1 MSDKFYARPSAA
13 PDGSINRDPAT
24 WQLLLEHLRA
34 VGNRA
39 QTFADK
45 FSAASIGLTAGLW
58 HDFGKYTTAFQKRL
72 SGGPP
77 CYHSIQGAARA
88 AAQFG
93 KDSPDTALALMLAI
107 AGHHAG
113 LDNPFVQGCAPLDWL
128 EDRQEGAEQVQ
139 ESRISGAE
147 IDALRVTAAS
157 LPDYARSARLRL
169 DIDAGEQPLAFEF
182 FVRFLFSALVDADRL
197 DAARFDRIS
206 RREAP
211 DQELPARERIKDL
224 RSRLHKHLGKVN
236 QANTLEADP
245 YRRRVF
251 DYREAVL
258 AACLERASNPAGVFT
273 LSVATGGGKTL
284 SSLAFALDHAIQ
296 NKLDRIIIAIPFTSI
311 IEQTARVYRD
321 ILGHENVLEHH
332 SNVALDTDVEGRPTP
347 EQQARRLATENWNS
361 PVIVTTNVQLLQSF
375 FASSPSDCRKLH
387 NIARSVIV
395 FDEAQ
400 TIPFDKYA
408 PICDAL
414 NQLTQHYGSSIV
426 LCTATQPG
434 LTLPKGRNAQGQSI
448 PHVSGPDGRPSI
460 EIMPDSAPRP
470 PERVRVEQVGDLCIA
485 IAWPDL
491 ARHVHELGGTQCLVI
506 VHRREDAQ
514 VLTRLLDQLRH
525 DEQTVHLSALMA
537 PDHRSQVIA
546 GIKQRLAA
554 RQPCIVVS
562 TQLVEAGV
570 DFSFPVVYRALGGI
584 DSMTQAAGRANRN
597 GELGEFGGTLRVF
610 RAESDPPQGVPRQG
624 LVKTVSILAGIA
636 APQDILSTKTCDRF
650 FAAMASE
657 RASGGEINQLRR
669 KLDYPEV
676 AQRMKLIPDGGT
688 PVVVPW
694 PDAAST
700 QLLVYEARSLNVSGE
715 RLGRTLRKLQHS
727 SVSVYDNVLRNL
739 QGRGAVEPI
748 FPLAGKQ
755 PATLWVL
762 SPAFAGL
769 YSPRFGLMPN
779 AEVDPT
785 SFIVMQP

>member
-1 MSDKFYARPSAA
+1 MSDKFYARPCSVS
-13 PDGSINRDPAT
+13 DGSINPDPAT
-24 WQLLLEHLRA
+24 WQPLLEHLRA
-34 VGNRA
+34 VGAQA

-58 HDFGKYTTAFQKRL
+58 HDFGKFTTAFQNRL
-72 SGGPP
+72 SGGPR
-77 CYHSIQGAARA
+77 CSHSIQGAARA

-93 KDSPDTALALMLAI
+93 KNAPDAALALMLAI

-113 LDNPFVQGCAPLDWL
+113 LDSPFAQGCTPLDWL
-128 EDRQEGAEQVQ
+128 DDRSEGVEPVQ
-139 ESRISGAE
+139 ESRISGGE
-147 IDALRVTAAS
+147 IEALRVSAAS
-157 LPDYARSARLRL
+157 LPDFARSERLRL
-169 DIDAGEQPLAFEF
+169 DVDPGDLTLTFEL

-197 DAARFDRIS
+197 DAARFDRIG
-206 RREAP
+206 RGEAQ
-211 DQELPARERIKDL
+211 DEELPARERLLEL
-224 RSRLHKHLGKVN
+224 RSRLDKHLGNVN
-236 QANTLEADP
+236 QANKLETDS
-245 YRRRVF
+245 YRRRVL

-258 AACLERASNPAGVFT
+258 AACRERAKNPTGVFT

-296 NKLDRIIIAIPFTSI
+296 NKLDRVIIAIPFTSI

-321 ILGHENVLEHH
+321 FLGHENVLEHH
-332 SNVALDTDVEGRPTP
+332 SNVALDSDVEGRPTP

-361 PVIVTTNVQLLQSF
+361 PVIVTTNVQLLQSL

-387 NIARSVIV
+387 NIVRSVIV

-414 NQLTQHYGSSIV
+414 NQLTRHYGSSVV

-434 LTLPKGRNAQGQSI
+434 LTLPKGRNTQGQHI
-448 PHVSGPDGRPSI
+448 PYVSGPDGLPPI
-460 EIMPDSAPRP
+460 EIMPDTSQRP
-470 PERVRVEQVGDLCIA
+470 PERVRVEAVGELSVA
-485 IAWPDL
+485 VPWPDL
-491 ARHVHELGGTQCLVI
+491 ARHVQEQGGTQCLVI

-514 VLTRLLDQLRH
+514 VLTRQLDQLRQ

-546 GIKQRLAA
+546 AIKRRLAA
-554 RQPCIVVS
+554 GQPCTVVS

-597 GELGEFGGTLRVF
+597 GELGEHGGTLRVF

-624 LVKTVSILAGIA
+624 LVKTVSILAGIV
-636 APQDILSTKTCDRF
+636 APQDILSTTTCDRF

-676 AQRMKLIPDGGT
+676 VERMKLIPDGGT

-694 PDAAST
+694 PDAAAT
-700 QLLVYEARSLNVSGE
+700 KLLVDEARSRKVSGE

-727 SVSVYDNVLRNL
+727 SVSVYDNVLRAL
-739 QGRGAVEPI
+739 QSRGAVEPI
-748 FPLAGKQ
+748 LPPNGKQ

-762 SPAFAGL
+762 SPSFASL
-769 YSPRFGLMPN
+769 YNPRFGLMPD
-779 AEVDPT
+779 AEIDP
-785 SFIVMQP
+785 SAFILSQP